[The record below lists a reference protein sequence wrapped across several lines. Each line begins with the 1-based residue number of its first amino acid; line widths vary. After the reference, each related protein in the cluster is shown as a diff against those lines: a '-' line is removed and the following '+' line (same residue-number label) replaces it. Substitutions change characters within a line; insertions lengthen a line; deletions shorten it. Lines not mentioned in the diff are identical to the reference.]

1 MKKFFKI
8 IAVIILS
15 LLIFFVGI
23 FKYRQYRT
31 NQVLIPRDATSVL
44 KISTDEILRSLAANM
59 IANPRFYLKSDDQPK
74 PTVMQNKL
82 ASGLRI
88 PASLYLFTMENQS
101 TNAIFTRFDVK
112 SKNNFETFIQQTL
125 KFKILKQQNGMSFA
139 SSSLGNVVIC
149 YNTEAAA
156 IVFSGEIKNFDSILI
171 NLLKQEN
178 FLKLSESK
186 FNTLEASS
194 HHIAYSDTK
203 NRFNIDFNTGAFNF
217 DAEFSTEAIVPAAEP
232 KHRIFN
238 KESTASFWLNA
249 DFPTTENKT
258 YRFKNAIIE
267 RDSLLK
273 YYKGYLDFEWTN
285 STSQTDSIITYEY
298 NDDFEKVEKI
308 TLQKK
313 EIPNFTMTIT
323 ADANGLKS
331 YLNLQRIINLDSGTV
346 NKSVFPLY
354 KAFVSGNSEQFLL
367 GTNKDLKVD
376 TKKEGSKDFLSLDVN
391 FKKLNT
397 QLNVPGVNRFLKSF
411 DRLSIKGKAV
421 NAHQVRLNGRVTLI
435 NEDINSLYQLLKDF

>member
-23 FKYRQYRT
+23 FKYRQYRA
-31 NQVLIPRDATSVL
+31 NKVLIPRNATSVL
-44 KISTDEILRSLAANM
+44 KVSTDEILRSLAANM

-74 PTVMQNKL
+74 PTVVQNKL

-186 FNTLEASS
+186 FNTLKASS
-194 HHIAYSDTK
+194 RHITYIDNK
-203 NRFNIDFNTGAFNF
+203 HRFNADFVSGAINF

-285 STSQTDSIITYEY
+285 STSQTDSTITYEY

-313 EIPNFTMTIT
+313 EVPNFTLNIA

-346 NKSVFPLY
+346 NKSVFPIY
-354 KAFVSGNSEQFLL
+354 KAFVSGNSQQLLL
-367 GTNKDLKVD
+367 GTTKDLKVD
-376 TKKEGSKDFLSLDVN
+376 TKKERSKDFLSLDVN

>member
-23 FKYRQYRT
+23 FKYRQYRA
-31 NQVLIPRDATSVL
+31 NQVLIPRNATSVL
-44 KISTDEILRSLAANM
+44 KVSTDEILRSLAANM

-74 PTVMQNKL
+74 PTVVQNKL

-178 FLKLSESK
+178 FLKLSKSK
-186 FNTLEASS
+186 FNTLKASS

-203 NRFNIDFNTGAFNF
+203 NRFNIDFITGAFNF
-217 DAEFSTEAIVPAAEP
+217 DAEFSTEAVVPAAEP

-313 EIPNFTMTIT
+313 EVPNFTLNIA

-331 YLNLQRIINLDSGTV
+331 YLNLQGIINLDSGTV

-354 KAFVSGNSEQFLL
+354 KAFISGNSQQLLL
-367 GTNKDLKVD
+367 GTNKDLEVD
-376 TKKEGSKDFLSLDVN
+376 TKKEGSKDFLFLDVN

-397 QLNVPGVNRFLKSF
+397 QLNVPGINRFLKSF

-421 NAHQVRLNGRVTLI
+421 NAHQVRLDGRVTLI

>member
-23 FKYRQYRT
+23 FKYRQYRA
-31 NQVLIPRDATSVL
+31 NQVLIPRNATSVL
-44 KISTDEILRSLAANM
+44 KVSTDEILRSLAANM

-74 PTVMQNKL
+74 PTVVQNKL

-125 KFKILKQQNGMSFA
+125 KFKISKQQNGMSFA

-186 FNTLEASS
+186 FNTLKASS

-313 EIPNFTMTIT
+313 EVPNFTLNI
-323 ADANGLKS
+323 AANANGLKS
-331 YLNLQRIINLDSGTV
+331 YLNLQGIINLDSGTV

-367 GTNKDLKVD
+367 GTTKDLKVD

-421 NAHQVRLNGRVTLI
+421 NAHQVRLDGRVTLI

>member
-23 FKYRQYRT
+23 FKYRQYRA
-31 NQVLIPRDATSVL
+31 NQVLIPRNATSVL
-44 KISTDEILRSLAANM
+44 KVSTDEILRSLAANM

-74 PTVMQNKL
+74 PTVVQNKL

-178 FLKLSESK
+178 FLKLSKSK
-186 FNTLEASS
+186 FNTLKVSS

-203 NRFNIDFNTGAFNF
+203 NRFNIDFITGAFNF
-217 DAEFSTEAIVPAAEP
+217 DAEFSTEAVVPAAEP

-313 EIPNFTMTIT
+313 EVPNFTLNIA

-331 YLNLQRIINLDSGTV
+331 YLNLQGIINLDSGTV

-354 KAFVSGNSEQFLL
+354 KAFISGNSQQLLL
-367 GTNKDLKVD
+367 GTNKDLEVD

-421 NAHQVRLNGRVTLI
+421 NAHQVRLDGRVTLI